1 MHGDGEP
8 LFERRGELPRRT
20 EDEIQIDWLL
30 ILLGPFDERS
40 GVRHGG
46 LVDQVKEVV
55 EFVKLSR
62 RIDSWLVR
70 GIAVLALVKW
80 FGIDHVSDVFRLF
93 GGHT

>member
-1 MHGDGEP
+1 MHGEP
-8 LFERRGELPRRT
+8 AFDRRDPLPRRT

-30 ILLGPFDERS
+30 ILLGPFDERM

-62 RIDSWLVR
+62 RIDSWLIR
-70 GIAVLALVKW
+70 GIGVLAIVKW
-80 FGIDHVSDVFRLF
+80 FGIDHVSDVFRIF
-93 GGHT
+93 GGHV